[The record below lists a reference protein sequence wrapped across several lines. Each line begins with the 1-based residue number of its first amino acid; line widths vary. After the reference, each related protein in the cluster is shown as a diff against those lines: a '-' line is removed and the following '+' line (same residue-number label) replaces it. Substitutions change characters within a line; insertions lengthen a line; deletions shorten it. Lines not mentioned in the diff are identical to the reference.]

1 MSKRKFPRYVRQ
13 TKGSLGYIRAIPSKL
28 WPITGSKHYTCTL
41 ELPATASDAEIQ
53 AALTKANKSF
63 DLHCKLAQNSSAA
76 AYSEN
81 EIDHLAEELLRR
93 KSLTA
98 GMFADSKEL
107 ETQRAEEEARE
118 QQLKANNG
126 DYADSVLPEFGDVV
140 DKHNRKEPLTA
151 KDLAVQ
157 RAWRAVQ
164 EAKKRKPVT
173 LGQLWKE
180 YLDERGVDPE
190 SVNVKKAQTRWEK
203 IISYIGDHV
212 INENTVDLIQ
222 HGLDRYVE
230 EATVTPA
237 SIRRTMREPLAA
249 FRFASRRYRY
259 NWIIVPPV
267 VGRHQPK
274 QKQVLTVEDQRELV
288 RVCARDND
296 WVSAALLLMLQGG
309 MMPSEIARLTPDN
322 LLHDQ
327 HGDFYVTVTGETKTA
342 ARKRVIPVVIG
353 AELIEGKLL
362 EAARRIGAVKVPS
375 ATVNKRLKERI
386 GDQYTVH
393 CLRHTL
399 KNNTIGIDSAVAA
412 AIGGWKVAGA
422 NQVMMAYGA
431 AGLTH
436 SPVLLKLRA
445 EQVKIHQHLLESDD
459 APTGGNVV
467 SIHSK
472 RV

>member
-41 ELPATASDAEIQ
+41 ELPATASDADIH
-53 AALTKANKSF
+53 AAVTRANKSF
-63 DLHCKLAQNSSAA
+63 DLHCKLALNSSAE
-76 AYSEN
+76 AYNEN
-81 EIDHLAEELLRR
+81 EIDHLAEQLLRR

-98 GMFADSKEL
+98 AMFTSSKVL
-107 ETQRAEEEARE
+107 ETQGGEDTAAAQLRADS
-118 QQLKANNG
+118 G

-180 YLDERGVDPE
+180 YLDDRSVDPE
-190 SVNVKKAQTRWEK
+190 SVNIKKAQTRWET

-222 HGLDRYVE
+222 YGLDRYVA

-237 SIRRTMREPLAA
+237 SMERTMREPLAA
-249 FRFASRRYRY
+249 FRFASRKHRY
-259 NWIIVPPV
+259 NWSIVPPAL
-267 VGRHQPK
+267 GPHQPK
-274 QKQVLTVEDQRELV
+274 QKQVLTVEDQRAL
-288 RVCARDND
+288 ARTCIQDND

-309 MMPSEIARLTPDN
+309 MMPSEIARLTPEN

-327 HGDFYVTVTGETKTA
+327 HGNLYVTVTGETKTA

-431 AGLTH
+431 TGLTH

-445 EQVKIHQHLLESDD
+445 EQVKIHQHLLEPDD
-459 APTGGNVV
+459 APTSDNVV

>member
-1 MSKRKFPRYVRQ
+1 MSKRKFPKYVRQ

-28 WPITGSKHYTCTL
+28 WPITGSKQFTCSL
-41 ELPATASDAEIQ
+41 ELPATASDAEIH
-53 AALTKANKSF
+53 AAVTKANKSF
-63 DLHCKLAQNSSAA
+63 DLHCKLAQNSSAE
-76 AYSEN
+76 AYNEN
-81 EIDHLAEELLRR
+81 EIDHLAEQLLRR

-98 GMFADSKEL
+98 GMFTSSKVIETQGGEETAAAQLQADS
-107 ETQRAEEEARE
+107 
-118 QQLKANNG
+118 G
-126 DYADSVLPEFGDVV
+126 DYADSVLPEFDDVV
-140 DKHNRKEPLTA
+140 DKYNSKEPLTA

-164 EAKKRKPVT
+164 EARKRKPVT
-173 LGQLWKE
+173 LGQLWTE
-180 YLDERGVDPE
+180 YLDERGADPE
-190 SVNVKKAQTRWEK
+190 SVNVKKTQTRWET

-222 HGLDRYVE
+222 HGLDRYVA

-237 SIRRTMREPLAA
+237 SMERTMREPLAA
-249 FRFASRRYRY
+249 FRAASRKHRY
-259 NWIIVPPV
+259 NWRIVPPAL
-267 VGRHQPK
+267 GRHRPK
-274 QKQVLTVEDQRELV
+274 QKQVLTVEDQRAL
-288 RVCARDND
+288 ARICLQDND

-327 HGDFYVTVTGETKTA
+327 HGHFYVTVTGQTKTA
-342 ARKRVIPVVIG
+342 ARRRVIPVVVG
-353 AELIEGKLL
+353 TELIENKLL
-362 EAARRIGAVKVPS
+362 QAATRLNAVKVPS
-375 ATVNKRLKERI
+375 ATINKRLKARV
-386 GDQYTVH
+386 GGQYTAH

-399 KNNTIGIDSAVAA
+399 RVNAIGSDSAVAA

-445 EQVKIHQHLLESDD
+445 EQVKIHQHLLEPDD
-459 APTGGNVV
+459 APTGGNVI
-467 SIHSK
+467 SINSK